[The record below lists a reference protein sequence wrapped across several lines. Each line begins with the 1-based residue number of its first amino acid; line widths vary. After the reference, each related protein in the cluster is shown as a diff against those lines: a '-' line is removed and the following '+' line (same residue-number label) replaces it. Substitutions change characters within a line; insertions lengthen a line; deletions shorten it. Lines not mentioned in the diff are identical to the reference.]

1 MVNVKAHIRAGRKV
15 RAYTRGVASGNKLYG
30 SRNKLIT
37 TKAGD
42 LLSTTGVHNDN
53 LFRAKVLFSANDP
66 LGTTGIEKTFYK
78 GVGVYK
84 KFRGNPEEYV
94 SGKTGNARI
103 KKAIE
108 ANRVAEINE
117 DMYNRYHS
125 RLSKK
130 KKLK

>member
-15 RAYTRGVASGNKLYG
+15 RAYTRGVISNNKLYG
-30 SRNKLIT
+30 SKNKLIT
-37 TKAGD
+37 TEAGD

-53 LFRAKVLFSANDP
+53 HFKAKVLFRANDP
-66 LGTTGIEKTFYK
+66 LGTPGVIRTFYK
-78 GVGVYK
+78 GIGVYK